1 VYGDRIGDSGLLNLV
16 YHTSSGMTVGMVWFR
31 EDVRTTLARHNP
43 GRNVDEVV
51 ELLGPDTVNGMVESG
66 EWSCHS

>member
-1 VYGDRIGDSGLLNLV
+1 
-16 YHTSSGMTVGMVWFR
+16 
-31 EDVRTTLARHNP
+31 
-43 GRNVDEVV
+43 VDEVV